1 MSSYYNQLVDLGN
14 DQKLI
19 AATEVGAAPLP
30 DLLQLYEAHWSWFCV
45 WNAPF
50 INDPEWNSQETL
62 ETVSTPLPPRNLL
75 PLDCRS
81 GPRSEFV
88 LTTAPSAAPSPKIYN
103 HEYVLTL
110 DEIQGW
116 REEYA

>member
-1 MSSYYNQLVDLGN
+1 MSGLYNQLIDLGN

-50 INDPEWNSQETL
+50 INDPEWNSPETL
-62 ETVSTPLPPRNLL
+62 ETVGVKSAFLRHLLTGSTDLQRRLCPH
-75 PLDCRS
+75 S
-81 GPRSEFV
+81 G
-88 LTTAPSAAPSPKIYN
+88 
-103 HEYVLTL
+103 
-110 DEIQGW
+110 
-116 REEYA
+116 